1 MKGLVWCFA
10 LVGVGIPLALLGLLV
25 DSERLM
31 ALGGGAIA
39 TVVVAG
45 VVTGLVAGMTPMEIL
60 EVLGNSF
67 ITQRTAT
74 LFVLT
79 LPVIGISERYGLKD
93 KAVDFI
99 GSIKGAT
106 TGTMSLS

>member
-39 TVVVAG
+39 TVVVG
-45 VVTGLVAGMTPMEIL
+45 WP
-60 EVLGNSF
+60 VLM
-67 ITQRTAT
+67 
-74 LFVLT
+74 LM
-79 LPVIGISERYGLKD
+79 
-93 KAVDFI
+93 
-99 GSIKGAT
+99 GAMQT
-106 TGTMSLS
+106 SGRRR

>member
-39 TVVVAG
+39 TVVVG
-45 VVTGLVAGMTPMEIL
+45 WPVLVLMG
-60 EVLGNSF
+60 
-67 ITQRTAT
+67 
-74 LFVLT
+74 
-79 LPVIGISERYGLKD
+79 
-93 KAVDFI
+93 AVQT
-99 GSIKGAT
+99 SVRRR
-106 TGTMSLS
+106 

>member
-39 TVVVAG
+39 TVVVG
-45 VVTGLVAGMTPMEIL
+45 WPLLVLMG
-60 EVLGNSF
+60 
-67 ITQRTAT
+67 
-74 LFVLT
+74 
-79 LPVIGISERYGLKD
+79 
-93 KAVDFI
+93 AVQTS
-99 GSIKGAT
+99 GRRG
-106 TGTMSLS
+106 

>member
-39 TVVVAG
+39 TAVVGWPV
-45 VVTGLVAGMTPMEIL
+45 LVLMG
-60 EVLGNSF
+60 
-67 ITQRTAT
+67 
-74 LFVLT
+74 
-79 LPVIGISERYGLKD
+79 
-93 KAVDFI
+93 AVQT
-99 GSIKGAT
+99 SVRR
-106 TGTMSLS
+106 

>member
-39 TVVVAG
+39 TVVVG
-45 VVTGLVAGMTPMEIL
+45 WPVLVLMG
-60 EVLGNSF
+60 
-67 ITQRTAT
+67 
-74 LFVLT
+74 
-79 LPVIGISERYGLKD
+79 
-93 KAVDFI
+93 AVQTSVRR
-99 GSIKGAT
+99 G
-106 TGTMSLS
+106 

>member
-39 TVVVAG
+39 TVVVG
-45 VVTGLVAGMTPMEIL
+45 WPVLVLVG
-60 EVLGNSF
+60 
-67 ITQRTAT
+67 
-74 LFVLT
+74 
-79 LPVIGISERYGLKD
+79 
-93 KAVDFI
+93 AVQT
-99 GSIKGAT
+99 SVRR
-106 TGTMSLS
+106 

>member
-39 TVVVAG
+39 TVVVG
-45 VVTGLVAGMTPMEIL
+45 WPVLLLMGLVQTP
-60 EVLGNSF
+60 V
-67 ITQRTAT
+67 RK
-74 LFVLT
+74 
-79 LPVIGISERYGLKD
+79 R
-93 KAVDFI
+93 
-99 GSIKGAT
+99 
-106 TGTMSLS
+106 